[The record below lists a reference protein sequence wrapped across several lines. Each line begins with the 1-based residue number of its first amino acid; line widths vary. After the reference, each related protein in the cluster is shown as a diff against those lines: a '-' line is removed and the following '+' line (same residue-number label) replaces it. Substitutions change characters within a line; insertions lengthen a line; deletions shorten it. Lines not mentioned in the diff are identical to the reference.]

1 MAYMSTMGEKFRLI
15 REAEG
20 LTRQEFA
27 DVVGLPYGTVTNYE
41 SRGKQVTEGALM
53 KVAKNPRFKKY
64 AYWLSTDETMPEVG
78 QISPALSPDG
88 SENSEAA
95 QVSTE
100 TTAKYHR

>member
-1 MAYMSTMGEKFRLI
+1 MAYLSTMGEKFRRI

-27 DVVGLPYGTVTNYE
+27 DAVGLPYGTVTNYE

-78 QISPALSPDG
+78 QISPALSLDG
-88 SENSEAA
+88 SERQEDILDSASNTVKSP
-95 QVSTE
+95 
-100 TTAKYHR
+100 R